1 MIQTATHLKPN
12 SSARQRVLILIDKV
26 VKYMDFYRYSP
37 VEVLIAV
44 HKLASTLRENLL
56 VNEGK
61 LSSVLEGFMETIHK
75 NINEMQEKRAALQIR
90 DADQIKEMEV
100 LQDLLE
106 SVEEHI
112 NKFKQQYDESKT
124 QGAFLFK

>member
-1 MIQTATHLKPN
+1 
-12 SSARQRVLILIDKV
+12 
-26 VKYMDFYRYSP
+26 MDFYRYSP

-75 NINEMQEKRAALQIR
+75 NINEKQANRAALQTR
-90 DADQIKEMEV
+90 DDDQIKEMEV